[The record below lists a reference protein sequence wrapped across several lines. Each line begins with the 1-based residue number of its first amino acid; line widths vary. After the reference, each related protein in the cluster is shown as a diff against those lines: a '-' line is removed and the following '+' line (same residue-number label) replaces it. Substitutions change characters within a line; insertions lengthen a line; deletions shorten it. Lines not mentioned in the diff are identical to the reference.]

1 MFFTLPVQLNVRMI
15 LSGLLSF
22 SDPNV
27 DILSLDIPV
36 NAIATVLKSF
46 FNDLTEPLVPRFLHD
61 ELIEAA
67 SKLAIDEKNLHVV
80 F

>member
-1 MFFTLPVQLNVRMI
+1 M
-15 LSGLLSF
+15 
-22 SDPNV
+22 

-67 SKLAIDEKNLHVV
+67 SKPGGGGTY
-80 F
+80 